1 MTMMIITMGMMLVIM
16 TMDMML
22 MRFSVNDDRGTD
34 NEIRVSNAVSD
45 GYDDVNMDVGDM
57 GSVKD
62 EFMSFGTLGT
72 LRAVVMSFWQWNSQG
87 CYVIGLSVGASLS
100 WTRCIAEMGR

>member
-1 MTMMIITMGMMLVIM
+1 MTMMIITIGMMLMIK

-22 MRFSVNDDRGTD
+22 MRFSVNDDHGTD

-45 GYDDVNMDVGDM
+45 GYDDVNMDIGDM

-62 EFMSFGTLGT
+62 EFMLFETLGT
-72 LRAVVMSFWQWNSQG
+72 LKAVVMSFWQ
-87 CYVIGLSVGASLS
+87 
-100 WTRCIAEMGR
+100 